1 MDAEP
6 LRPTRKHDSIREHV
20 LSELRS
26 DPRITSSDITVEEKE
41 GLVRLCGSVSS
52 YWERDEAEKAAER
65 VSGVRVVTN
74 DLKVKLTMPRADQE
88 IARDVAHAL
97 ASHVAIPYETIKIK
111 VENGWVTLEGTVDW
125 PYQKLLAEAAVKGLR
140 GVIGITNNIDHRAK
154 Y

>member
-1 MDAEP
+1 METDQ
-6 LRPTRKHDSIREHV
+6 LTPTRKDDSIREHV

-26 DPRITSSDITVEEKE
+26 DPRITSSDVTVEPKN

-52 YWERDEAEKAAER
+52 CWERDQAERAAER
-65 VSGVRVVTN
+65 VSGVRAVKN
-74 DLKVKLTMPRADQE
+74 DLRVKLTNPRADQE

-97 ASHVAIPYETIKIK
+97 ASHVAIPYERINFR

-125 PYQKLLAEAAVKGLR
+125 PHQKLLAEAAVKSLR
-140 GVIGITNNIDHRAK
+140 GVIGITNNIEYRAK

>member
-1 MDAEP
+1 MEEEA
-6 LRPTRKHDSIREHV
+6 LRSTRNDDSIRQHV

-26 DPRITSSDITVEEKE
+26 DPRITSSDITVEAKD

-65 VSGVRVVTN
+65 VSGLRAVAN
-74 DLKVKLTMPRADQE
+74 DLKVKLTTARADQE

-97 ASHVAIPYETIKIK
+97 ASHVAIPYERIKIK

-125 PYQKLLAEAAVKGLR
+125 PYQKLLAQAAVKSLR